1 MMRRALELD
10 PASKVRG
17 GAGRRGAARGRRSAP
32 AAPLQPRGS
41 PAARARRALPPG
53 QAPRPHRRGVPR
65 PSAAA
70 AELRVRAEPN
80 PTRPARLRA
89 ALTAALSAG
98 RERPRLRSR
107 APNGPA
113 PNSRCSAPLR
123 PAPPPRALRR
133 GGRRRRSP
141 RSAPRPRGSSRLR
154 RSSRHYHPRRRNGGR
169 SPRPIR
175 RGRAVSAC
183 QWEGGG
189 GAGAARRLAAALP

>member
-1 MMRRALELD
+1 M
-10 PASKVRG
+10 
-17 GAGRRGAARGRRSAP
+17 
-32 AAPLQPRGS
+32 
-41 PAARARRALPPG
+41 
-53 QAPRPHRRGVPR
+53 
-65 PSAAA
+65 
-70 AELRVRAEPN
+70 RAEPN

-189 GAGAARRLAAALP
+189 GRARRGDWLQRSLKGRCGGGARGVSAGRGGGAEGGRERHHDP